1 MYPKNYNVPNY
12 NPMPNN
18 PNMPNYNYP
27 NRPVNPNIPKPDM
40 EDREPLPVFKDQEY
54 LQGYL
59 MNLIGEYVRI
69 DFLIGTNTFLDKEG
83 RLLDVGVDYV
93 VLQEAETDDYII
105 GDLYSIKFV
114 KVLR

>member
-1 MYPKNYNVPNY
+1 MYSNFNIPNY
-12 NPMPNN
+12 NNGSNN

-27 NRPVNPNIPKPDM
+27 DRPRNPNIPTPD
-40 EDREPLPVFKDQEY
+40 RNEPRLPPVVRDQEY

-59 MNLIGEYVRI
+59 MTLIGEYVRV
-69 DFLIGTNTFLDKEG
+69 DFLIGTNTFIDKEG
-83 RLLDVGVDYV
+83 RLLDVGVDYI
-93 VLQEAETDDYII
+93 VLQEAESDDYVV